1 MYTIEIN
8 IDDSIHDTIMGLLDI
23 LPEDKLEVI
32 SKKEHP
38 DKSFEESKRL
48 KYNTSSIEIRID
60 KLLKKANLLHF
71 KFYKN
76 PNRILNRYGSG
87 TATNVQDFN
96 RLVGIL
102 KEDGIKFEDIGV
114 DVIMIKEN

>member
-32 SKKEHP
+32 SKKENL
-38 DKSFEESKRL
+38 DISFEDSRRL
-48 KYNTSSIEIRID
+48 KYNISSIETKID
-60 KLLKKANLLHF
+60 NLLKKANLLHF

-76 PNRILNRYGSG
+76 PNRILNIHGSG
-87 TATNVQDFN
+87 TAVNVQDFN
-96 RLVGIL
+96 RLKSIL
-102 KEDGIKFEDIGV
+102 KEESIKFNDIGV
-114 DVIMIKEN
+114 DIIMIEED

>member
-8 IDDSIHDTIMGLLDI
+8 IDDSIYDTIIGLLNI

-32 SKKEHP
+32 SKEEHT
-38 DKSFEESKRL
+38 DISFEESRRL
-48 KYNTSSIEIRID
+48 KYNISSIEIKID

-71 KFYKN
+71 KFYKD
-76 PNRILNRYGSG
+76 PNRVLNTHGSG

-96 RLVGIL
+96 RLIGIL
-102 KEDGIKFEDIGV
+102 KKEGIKFNDIGV
-114 DVIMIKEN
+114 DVIMIEED